1 MLAGHALVKTVALA
15 AVEPPGK
22 LLKLLTPSP
31 KLDGFDLPASM
42 RSKGISPTAN

>member
-22 LLKLLTPSP
+22 TTKAFHSIT
-31 KLDGFDLPASM
+31 
-42 RSKGISPTAN
+42 